1 MGLILSVI
9 MIFGMISVLY
19 VAISPALFALR
30 AREIIR
36 SWKLTPAQQHTL
48 DRSLTGALWVLAP
61 TTLWLF
67 GCLNRDIALMLG
79 SRGFPPVPTVP
90 TVATTTPHGPLTIG
104 QIAANMSHTM
114 HTLSAVWTIFPSL
127 GGPLAVPMI
136 TAPLVLLSAGLLVCA
151 VRFKS
156 VLKECIAHD
165 AHAPHNI
172 QGI

>member
-19 VAISPALFALR
+19 VAISPTLFALH

-48 DRSLTGALWVLAP
+48 DRSLTGALWVLVP
-61 TTLWLF
+61 TTFWLF
-67 GCLNRDIALMLG
+67 GCLNRDIALMLR
-79 SRGFPPVPTVP
+79 SGFPPVP

-172 QGI
+172 QGM

>member
-19 VAISPALFALR
+19 VAISPTLFALH

-48 DRSLTGALWVLAP
+48 DRSLTGALWVLVP
-61 TTLWLF
+61 TTFWLF
-67 GCLNRDIALMLG
+67 GCLNRDMALMLR
-79 SRGFPPVPTVP
+79 SGFPPVP

-127 GGPLAVPMI
+127 GGPLVGPMI
-136 TAPLVLLSAGLLVCA
+136 TTPLVLLSAGLLVCA
-151 VRFKS
+151 VRFKG

>member
-48 DRSLTGALWVLAP
+48 DRSLTGALWVLTP

-67 GCLNRDIALMLG
+67 GCLNRDMALMLG

-104 QIAANMSHTM
+104 QIAANMM

-127 GGPLAVPMI
+127 GGPLVGPMI
-136 TAPLVLLSAGLLVCA
+136 TTPLVLLSAGLLVC
-151 VRFKS
+151 VVLFKGA
-156 VLKECIAHD
+156 LKECIAHD
-165 AHAPHNI
+165 AHAPSL
-172 QGI
+172 

>member
-19 VAISPALFALR
+19 VAISPTIFALH

-48 DRSLTGALWVLAP
+48 DRSLTGALWVLTP

-67 GCLNRDIALMLG
+67 GCLNRDMALILG
-79 SRGFPPVPTVP
+79 SGFPPVP

-114 HTLSAVWTIFPSL
+114 HTISAVWTIFPSF
-127 GGPLAVPMI
+127 GGPLVGPTI
-136 TAPLVLLSAGLLVCA
+136 TTPLFLLSGGLLMCA
-151 VRFKS
+151 VKFKI

-165 AHAPHNI
+165 AHAPSL
-172 QGI
+172 